1 MNLLLQLLPIA
12 TLKYEQ
18 ITQMFPVAILK
29 QNIPV
34 ASNSNAETDYSSIN
48 TET

>member
-18 ITQMFPVAILK
+18 ITQMFPVAIK